1 MRTEEAERPVLL
13 SARTTIN
20 DSFQMFRGK
29 NQAQHHLGF
38 QLYDLYVIIRY
49 CANMSVQ
56 ATLMQNEHFSVS
68 IFISIFAIFFV

>member
-1 MRTEEAERPVLL
+1 MKVKKTSKIRMSTEEAERPVLL

-38 QLYDLYVIIRY
+38 QLYDLYVIYTILCKY
-49 CANMSVQ
+49 
-56 ATLMQNEHFSVS
+56 
-68 IFISIFAIFFV
+68 